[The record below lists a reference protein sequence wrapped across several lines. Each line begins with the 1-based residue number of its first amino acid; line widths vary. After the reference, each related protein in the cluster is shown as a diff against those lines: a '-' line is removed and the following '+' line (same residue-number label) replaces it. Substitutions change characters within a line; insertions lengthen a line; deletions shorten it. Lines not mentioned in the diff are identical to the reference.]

1 LDNNVLIIILFS
13 SFLLLGALGV
23 PIALSLAL
31 ASFVTSL
38 FIDMSTTFMVQQIF
52 RGVNVYLLLAIPL
65 YLLVGQIMNQTGI
78 TKRLTDFAESIVG
91 HIRGGLAHVNVLAS
105 MIFAGMSGSSTSDT
119 AGIGA
124 ILIPTMIQAGYSK
137 AFTVAITAA
146 SSTMGSIIPPS
157 IMAIVYG
164 STAGVSIAGLF
175 LAGAIPGIAIGVGQ
189 MIIGYQYALKND
201 IKPYMHFSFSRFY
214 KSTKD
219 GIFCLFVPIILVG
232 GLICGIFSPTEA
244 GMVAAVYAL
253 FISVAI
259 YKTLKVSML
268 ESIFWETARSTAVIM
283 FMVGF
288 ASPFAWMVSYLGLP
302 TMVAGLATRMGG
314 TSPFAVFIFVIILF
328 IISGSFID
336 ATPSIIIFYP
346 IIKSLIDV
354 ADIHPVHMG
363 VIVVMTLSFGFLTPP
378 YGLTLLI
385 ASSIAGITFTKAMK
399 AMLIFYLFFLI
410 VIILSFLLPD
420 VVLFLPRLV
429 LPNFK

>member
-175 LAGAIPGIAIGVGQ
+175 LAG
-189 MIIGYQYALKND
+189 